1 MEEEKF
7 DPYKFIGVI
16 LIAMILTWMLF
27 RNESVST
34 QNIQSV
40 ESNKNKSLETEF
52 TSNDKD
58 SQRPK
63 YSGSATYQENNVS
76 ETYGAFSSWLEVKEV
91 EKLNLENK
99 NLKIIVSSKGANL
112 SLVNLKQFSNHID
125 QPLNLISENN
135 HLINTVIKTRLGLL
149 IETKN
154 IYFNSSKTENNDKS
168 QSLIL
173 RANISKNQ
181 FLEFKYTLPNEG
193 YKFDFEIRSEGLE
206 DILSSDNIIF
216 EWETDLFRNSKSID
230 YESRYTQLTYAYE
243 EDKVDNLSLSGEDDD
258 IDKDIR
264 WISYRQH
271 FFSSILIPEKII
283 DEVSFKSNDLTIDDK
298 LDSRY
303 TKKLYSAFNLGRQ
316 NGNILSKM
324 SFYFGPTDYQILKS
338 YGDSLETSV
347 PLGWGIFG
355 WINRFIFLPL
365 FGWLATFLPYGIA
378 IIVLTIIVRLVMSPV
393 VYKSY
398 VSQIKMKTLKPEI
411 EELTK
416 KFKNDAVKKQQE
428 TMSLYSKA
436 GVNPMSGCIPALIQ
450 LPIFYALFSF
460 FPVAFELRQKSFLWA
475 EDLSSYDSIFE
486 LPFSIPFYGDHI
498 SLFPILASAAI
509 FVYTLMTTGQ
519 QTMPQQEGMPNMKFI
534 IYMMPLM
541 MLLFFNNYASGL
553 SLYYFIS
560 NTLTILLM
568 LVIKNFIIKEDKIR
582 AQIAENK
589 KKPQKAGGFSQ
600 RLQKAMEAAEAQKKL
615 NQKRRK

>member
-1 MEEEKF
+1 MEEKQF
-7 DPYKFIGVI
+7 DVYQFIGFI
-16 LIAMILTWMLF
+16 LIAMILTWMFF
-27 RNESVST
+27 RNENSSS

-40 ESNKNKSLETEF
+40 ESNTSLEVDSS
-52 TSNDKD
+52 SNNKNYEK
-58 SQRPK
+58 SK
-63 YSGSATYQENNVS
+63 FNGTATYQEKDVS
-76 ETYGAFSSWLEVKEV
+76 ITYGIFSSWLEAKKV
-91 EKLNLENK
+91 EELVIENK
-99 NLKIIVSSKGANL
+99 DIKIVVSSKGANL

-135 HLINTVIKTRLGLL
+135 HIINTSIKTRLGLL

-154 IYFNSSKTENNDKS
+154 IYFNSFKKEENNKS
-168 QSLIL
+168 QSLVF
-173 RANISKNQ
+173 RANISESQ

-193 YKFDFEIRSEGLE
+193 YKFNFEIRSEGLE
-206 DILSSDNIIF
+206 NILSSDDIILN
-216 EWETDLFRNSKSID
+216 WQTDLFRNSKSID

-243 EDKVDNLSLSGEDDD
+243 EDKVDNLSLSGEDEEVEN
-258 IDKDIR
+258 KVR

-271 FFSSILIPEKII
+271 FFSSILIPNKVIK
-283 DEVSFKSNDLTIDDK
+283 EVSFKSKDLTVNEDLDK
-298 LDSRY
+298 RY
-303 TKKLYSAFNLGRQ
+303 TKELNSSFTLDRK

-324 SFYFGPTDYQILKS
+324 NFYFGPTDYQILKS

-365 FGWLATFLPYGIA
+365 FAWLATFLPYGIA

-411 EELTK
+411 EEITK
-416 KFKNDAVKKQQE
+416 KYKKDAVKKQQE
-428 TMSLYSKA
+428 TMSLYGKA

-475 EDLSSYDSIFE
+475 DDLSSYDSIFE

-519 QTMPQQEGMPNMKFI
+519 QSMPQQEGMPNMKFI

-589 KKPQKAGGFSQ
+589 KKPRKVGGFSE
-600 RLQKAMEAAEAQKKL
+600 RLQKAMEAAEAQKKI
-615 NQKRRK
+615 NQNRRK

>member
-40 ESNKNKSLETEF
+40 ESNTNKSLETEF

-216 EWETDLFRNSKSID
+216 KWETDLFRNSKSID

-258 IDKDIR
+258 IEKDIR

-283 DEVSFKSNDLTIDDK
+283 DEVSFKSNDLTIDDT
-298 LDSRY
+298 LDSRF

>member
-40 ESNKNKSLETEF
+40 ESNTNKSLETEF

-99 NLKIIVSSKGANL
+99 NLKIIISSKGANL

-216 EWETDLFRNSKSID
+216 KWETDLFRNSKSID

-258 IDKDIR
+258 IEKDIR

-283 DEVSFKSNDLTIDDK
+283 DEVSFKSNDLTIDDT
-298 LDSRY
+298 LDSRF

-589 KKPQKAGGFSQ
+589 KKPQKVGGFSQ

>member
-7 DPYKFIGVI
+7 DPYKFIGII
-16 LIAMILTWMLF
+16 LIALILTWMLF
-27 RNESVST
+27 RNENTVI
-34 QNIQSV
+34 QNSNIAEQESYSDTATLESKTKSASGVKVTNNSSQNGQLNQS
-40 ESNKNKSLETEF
+40 
-52 TSNDKD
+52 
-58 SQRPK
+58 
-63 YSGSATYQENNVS
+63 
-76 ETYGAFSSWLEVKEV
+76 YGVFSKWLEPKSTDELV
-91 EKLNLENK
+91 LENK
-99 NLKIIVSSKGANL
+99 DLKFLISTKGANL
-112 SLVNLKQFSNHID
+112 SLVNLKEFSNHLD
-125 QPLNLISENN
+125 KPLNLISENN
-135 HLINTVIKTRLGLL
+135 HLINTTLKTRLGLL
-149 IETKN
+149 FDTKN
-154 IYFNSSKTENNDKS
+154 IYFDIVKWEKNNSS
-168 QSLIL
+168 QSVIL
-173 RANISKNQ
+173 RAAISEFK
-181 FLEFKYTLPNEG
+181 FLEFKYTLPNKG
-193 YKFDFEIRSEGLE
+193 YKLGFEIRSEGLE
-206 DILSSDNIIF
+206 DIFVSDDFVLN
-216 EWETDLFRNSKSID
+216 WSTDLFRNSKSID
-230 YESRYTQLTYAYE
+230 YESRYTQLTYLYE
-243 EDKVDNLSLSGEDDD
+243 EDKVDNLSLSGEDEE
-258 IDKDIR
+258 IENNIR

-271 FFSSILIPEKII
+271 FFSSILIPDNLIN
-283 DEVSFKSNDLTIDDK
+283 EVSFKSKDLTIDENLEK
-298 LDSRY
+298 RY
-303 TKKLYSAFNLGRQ
+303 TKRLTSAFKLQRQ

-338 YGDSLETSV
+338 YGSSLESSV

-365 FGWLATFLPYGIA
+365 FAWLAGFFPYGIA
-378 IIVLTIIVRLVMSPV
+378 IIVLTIIVRLTMSPV

-398 VSQIKMKTLKPEI
+398 VSQIKMKVLKPEI
-411 EELTK
+411 EEITK
-416 KFKNDAVKKQQE
+416 KYKNDAVKKQQE
-428 TMSLYSKA
+428 TMSLYGKA

-475 EDLSSYDSIFE
+475 DDLSSYDSIFE

-519 QTMPQQEGMPNMKFI
+519 QAMPQQEGMPNMKFI

-568 LVIKNFIIKEDKIR
+568 LVIKNFIIKEDNIK

-589 KKPQKAGGFSQ
+589 KKPRKVGGFSQ
-600 RLQKAMEAAEAQKKL
+600 KLQKAMEAAEAQKKI
-615 NQKRRK
+615 NQQGRK

>member
-27 RNESVST
+27 RNESVTT
-34 QNIQSV
+34 QNIQSI
-40 ESNKNKSLETEF
+40 ESSTNKSLETEF

-63 YSGSATYQENNVS
+63 FIGSATYQENNVS
-76 ETYGAFSSWLEVKEV
+76 ETYGAFSSWLEVKKV
-91 EKLNLENK
+91 EELNLENK

-258 IDKDIR
+258 IEKDIR

-283 DEVSFKSNDLTIDDK
+283 DEVSFKSTDLTIDDK
-298 LDSRY
+298 LDSRF

-324 SFYFGPTDYQILKS
+324 NFYFGPTDYQILKS

-416 KFKNDAVKKQQE
+416 KYKNDAVKKQQE

>member
-1 MEEEKF
+1 MN
-7 DPYKFIGVI
+7 
-16 LIAMILTWMLF
+16 W
-27 RNESVST
+27 
-34 QNIQSV
+34 Q
-40 ESNKNKSLETEF
+40 
-52 TSNDKD
+52 
-58 SQRPK
+58 
-63 YSGSATYQENNVS
+63 
-76 ETYGAFSSWLEVKEV
+76 
-91 EKLNLENK
+91 
-99 NLKIIVSSKGANL
+99 
-112 SLVNLKQFSNHID
+112 
-125 QPLNLISENN
+125 
-135 HLINTVIKTRLGLL
+135 
-149 IETKN
+149 
-154 IYFNSSKTENNDKS
+154 
-168 QSLIL
+168 
-173 RANISKNQ
+173 
-181 FLEFKYTLPNEG
+181 
-193 YKFDFEIRSEGLE
+193 
-206 DILSSDNIIF
+206 
-216 EWETDLFRNSKSID
+216 TDLFRNSKSID

-243 EDKVDNLSLSGEDDD
+243 EDKVDNLSLSGEDEEVEN
-258 IDKDIR
+258 KVR

-271 FFSSILIPEKII
+271 FFSSILIPNKVIK
-283 DEVSFKSNDLTIDDK
+283 EVSFKSKDLTVNEDLDK
-298 LDSRY
+298 RY
-303 TKKLYSAFNLGRQ
+303 TKELNSSFTLDRK

-324 SFYFGPTDYQILKS
+324 NFYFGPTDYQILKS

-365 FGWLATFLPYGIA
+365 FAWLATFLPYGIA

-398 VSQIKMKTLKPEI
+398 VSQIKMETLKPAI
-411 EELTK
+411 EEITK
-416 KFKNDAVKKQQE
+416 KYKKDAVKKQQE
-428 TMSLYSKA
+428 TMSLYGKA

-475 EDLSSYDSIFE
+475 DDLSSYDSIFE

-519 QTMPQQEGMPNMKFI
+519 QSMPQQEGMPSMKFI

-589 KKPQKAGGFSQ
+589 KKPRKVGGFSE
-600 RLQKAMEAAEAQKKL
+600 RLQKAMEAAEAQKKI
-615 NQKRRK
+615 NQNRRK

>member
-1 MEEEKF
+1 MEEKQF
-7 DPYKFIGVI
+7 DLYQFIGFI

-27 RNESVST
+27 RNQNSNIQDASPIESV
-34 QNIQSV
+34 NV
-40 ESNKNKSLETEF
+40 LEAESAPEIKDFKKVLNKNEI
-52 TSNDKD
+52 
-58 SQRPK
+58 Q
-63 YSGSATYQENNVS
+63 Q
-76 ETYGAFSSWLEVKEV
+76 TYGVFSEWLEPKEIEELV
-91 EKLNLENK
+91 LENK
-99 NLKIIVSSKGANL
+99 DLKIKISSKGANL
-112 SLVNLKQFSNHID
+112 TLVNLKDFSNHID
-125 QPLNLISENN
+125 QPLNLVFENN
-135 HLINTVIKTRLGLL
+135 HLINTSLKSRLGLL
-149 IETKN
+149 IETKD
-154 IYFNSSKTENNDKS
+154 IYFRHIEKEENNSS
-168 QSLIL
+168 QSIIF
-173 RANISKNQ
+173 RANISDFQ
-181 FLEFKYTLPNEG
+181 FIEFKYTLPNQG
-193 YKFDFEIRSEGLE
+193 YKLDFEIRSEGLE
-206 DILSSDNIIF
+206 NILASEDVILN
-216 EWETDLFRNSKSID
+216 WQTDLFRNSKSID

-243 EDKVDNLSLSGEDDD
+243 EDKVDNLSLSGEDEEVEN
-258 IDKDIR
+258 KVR

-271 FFSSILIPEKII
+271 FFSSILIPENSI
-283 DEVSFKSNDLTIDDK
+283 DEVLLKSNDLTINEN
-298 LDSRY
+298 LNNRY
-303 TKKLYSAFNLGRQ
+303 TKGLSSSFKLNRQ

-324 SFYFGPTDYQILKS
+324 NFYFGPTDYQILKS

-355 WINRFIFLPL
+355 WINRYIFLPL

-378 IIVLTIIVRLVMSPV
+378 IIVLTIIVRLTMSPV

-411 EELTK
+411 EEITK
-416 KFKNDAVKKQQE
+416 KYKKDAVKKQQE
-428 TMSLYSKA
+428 TMSLYGKA

-475 EDLSSYDSIFE
+475 DDLSSYDSIFE

-519 QTMPQQEGMPNMKFI
+519 QAMPQQEGMPNMKFI

-589 KKPQKAGGFSQ
+589 KKPRKAGGFSE
-600 RLQKAMEAAEAQKKL
+600 RLQKAMEAAQAQKKI
-615 NQKRRK
+615 NQQRRK

>member
-76 ETYGAFSSWLEVKEV
+76 ETYGVFSSWLEVKDV

-258 IDKDIR
+258 IEKDIR

>member
-1 MEEEKF
+1 MEEKQF
-7 DPYKFIGVI
+7 DVYQFIGFI
-16 LIAMILTWMLF
+16 LIAMILTWMFF
-27 RNESVST
+27 RNENSSS

-40 ESNKNKSLETEF
+40 ESNTSLEVDSS
-52 TSNDKD
+52 SNNKNYEK
-58 SQRPK
+58 SK
-63 YSGSATYQENNVS
+63 FNGTATYQEKDVS
-76 ETYGAFSSWLEVKEV
+76 ITYGIFSSWLEAKKV
-91 EKLNLENK
+91 EELVIENK
-99 NLKIIVSSKGANL
+99 DIKIVVSSKGANL

-135 HLINTVIKTRLGLL
+135 HIINTSIKTRLGLL

-154 IYFNSSKTENNDKS
+154 IYFNSFKKEENNKS
-168 QSLIL
+168 QSLVF
-173 RANISKNQ
+173 RANISESQ

-193 YKFDFEIRSEGLE
+193 YKFNFEIRSEGLE
-206 DILSSDNIIF
+206 NILSSDDIILN
-216 EWETDLFRNSKSID
+216 WQTDLFRNSKSID

-243 EDKVDNLSLSGEDDD
+243 EDKVDNLSLSGEDEEVEN
-258 IDKDIR
+258 KVR

-271 FFSSILIPEKII
+271 FFSSILIPNKVIK
-283 DEVSFKSNDLTIDDK
+283 EVSFKSKDLTVNEDLDK
-298 LDSRY
+298 RY
-303 TKKLYSAFNLGRQ
+303 TKELNSSFTLDRK

-324 SFYFGPTDYQILKS
+324 NFYFGPTDYQILKS

-365 FGWLATFLPYGIA
+365 FAWLATFLPYGIA

-411 EELTK
+411 EEITK
-416 KFKNDAVKKQQE
+416 KYKKDAVKKQQE
-428 TMSLYSKA
+428 TMSLYGKA

-475 EDLSSYDSIFE
+475 DDLSSYDSIFE
-486 LPFSIPFYGDHI
+486 LPLSIPFYGDHI

-519 QTMPQQEGMPNMKFI
+519 QSMPQPEGMPNMKFI

-589 KKPQKAGGFSQ
+589 KKPRKVGGFSE
-600 RLQKAMEAAEAQKKL
+600 RLQKAMEAAEAQKKI
-615 NQKRRK
+615 NQNRRK

>member
-40 ESNKNKSLETEF
+40 ESNTNKSLETEF

-216 EWETDLFRNSKSID
+216 KWETDLFRNSKSID

-258 IDKDIR
+258 IEKDIR

-283 DEVSFKSNDLTIDDK
+283 DEVSFKSNDLTIDDT
-298 LDSRY
+298 LDSRF

-589 KKPQKAGGFSQ
+589 KKPQKVGGFSQ

>member
-63 YSGSATYQENNVS
+63 YSGSATYQENNLS

-258 IDKDIR
+258 IEKDIR

-283 DEVSFKSNDLTIDDK
+283 DEVSFKSTDLTIDDK
-298 LDSRY
+298 LDSRF

>member
-40 ESNKNKSLETEF
+40 ESNTNKSLETEF

-216 EWETDLFRNSKSID
+216 KWETDLFRNSKSID

-283 DEVSFKSNDLTIDDK
+283 DEVSFKSNDLTIDDT
-298 LDSRY
+298 LDSRF

-589 KKPQKAGGFSQ
+589 KKPQKVGGFSQ